1 MKILIHLSLL
11 PLLLI
16 VIVQCSYS
24 QMKPVFNWERSI
36 DTGWST
42 SILTITPSGDI
53 LASSN
58 ANYTNHLI
66 RLNSQGKT
74 LWTLPYGGWVYG
86 DTIAIDTR
94 YVDEY
99 QGKTRMLGLRVWD
112 VFGGSGWLLGWE
124 INSEGEPAQWCCE
137 RKIAQPTYGMPR
149 GILPSDDGGMY
160 LSGTV
165 RSGIQE
171 DRDKVYFTKTDT
183 LGKAVAKVY
192 NDIKVDT
199 GDADVMVNSFI
210 RMPDGGFV
218 IAGDIH
224 YFKTGG
230 AQDVFILR
238 IDSVGNKLWS
248 KNYGSTYAETLA
260 RVVVVKDGGFLLT
273 CRSRYMGD
281 ELSYGIYCIKTD
293 SSGIIQWEKSYFEPN
308 FASVAPLSIIQSNDN
323 NFVIVGKARGGIIS
337 DSGDCFILQIDSNG
351 KKLLSHRFGST
362 GDDFLQSIA
371 ERPNGLLNIGGRLD
385 GKMYVAEVSIPTII
399 LGSPD
404 ESKSTLSLSVS
415 QQQTGETLIQYSAPV
430 IAPLS
435 LTIFS
440 AVGEQ
445 IQHLTSNSEG
455 KAGVSTHVIPTGRLA
470 TGVYYI
476 RLTDGISSVT
486 KSFAIIR

>member
-1 MKILIHLSLL
+1 M
-11 PLLLI
+11 
-16 VIVQCSYS
+16 
-24 QMKPVFNWERSI
+24 
-36 DTGWST
+36 
-42 SILTITPSGDI
+42 LTVTLSGDI
-53 LASSN
+53 LAYST
-58 ANYTNHLI
+58 ANYTNFLV
-66 RLNSQGKT
+66 RLDSKGKN
-74 LWTLPYGGWVYG
+74 LWSLLYGSSVLY
-86 DTIAIDTR
+86 DTAAMET
-94 YVDEY
+94 YYMDEY
-99 QGKTRMLGLRVWD
+99 LGRVRLLSLRMRDFFSGK
-112 VFGGSGWLLGWE
+112 GWLVRWD
-124 INSEGEPAQWCCE
+124 IDNEGKPTQWCCE
-137 RKIAQPTYGMPR
+137 RGVAQPTYGQPR
-149 GILPSDDGGMY
+149 GILPAEDGRMY

-165 RSGIQE
+165 RTGLPD

-183 LGKAVAKVY
+183 LGKAVLKVY

-308 FASVAPLSIIQSNDN
+308 FASVAPLSIIQSKDN
-323 NFVIVGKARGGIIS
+323 NFVIVGKARGGAIS